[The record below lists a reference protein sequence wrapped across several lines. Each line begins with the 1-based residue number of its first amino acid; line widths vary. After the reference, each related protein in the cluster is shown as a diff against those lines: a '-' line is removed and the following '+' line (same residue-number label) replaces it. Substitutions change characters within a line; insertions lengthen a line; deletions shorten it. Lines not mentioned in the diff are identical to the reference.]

1 MSTMSVTGYPF
12 DGYDGSGESF
22 EALLD
27 ARPPPEPGSDAEFDL
42 MANGPAEGNH
52 PEGTMTVTVAAGSHP
67 APWKKMIPVD
77 RLHLNPDN
85 PRQDPGDIAGLAA
98 SIRASGL
105 KQALLVYPARDI
117 GPDDY
122 YIEDGWRRLLAM
134 QDWCTEIP
142 CDIHPVLAG
151 EPLATRNVL
160 TALITGIHRKAL
172 NPMERADG
180 YQSLADK
187 GMTAVEIGKL
197 IGLAPSTVTNDLA
210 LLELTRDT
218 QDRVRSGKLT
228 ATEALRI
235 VRRHRKAQ
243 RRKKGQPDRGA
254 RWEADWFTTR
264 HPLARI
270 ARAMCDAREHNSR
283 RRLGNVACGQCFDDA
298 IRADQR
304 KIDAAEQA
312 ARERFASAMDQRDA
326 GPEDSGRP
334 EDQEA
339 GS

>member
-1 MSTMSVTGYPF
+1 
-12 DGYDGSGESF
+12 
-22 EALLD
+22 
-27 ARPPPEPGSDAEFDL
+27 
-42 MANGPAEGNH
+42 
-52 PEGTMTVTVAAGSHP
+52 MTASVAAGSYP

-105 KQALLVYPARDI
+105 KQALIVYPARDI

-134 QDWCTEIP
+134 QDWCSEIP

-151 EPLATRNVL
+151 ENLATRNVL
-160 TALITGIHRKAL
+160 TALITGIHRKPL

-180 YQSLADK
+180 YQALADR

-197 IGLAPSTVTNDLA
+197 VGLHSSTVTNDLA
-210 LLELTRDT
+210 LLELSKDT
-218 QDRVRSGKLT
+218 QDRVRSGKLPV
-228 ATEALRI
+228 AEALRI
-235 VRRHRKAQ
+235 VRRHRKNQ
-243 RRKKGQPDRGA
+243 RRRKGQPDRGA
-254 RWEADWFTTR
+254 HWEPDWFTDK

-304 KIDAAEQA
+304 KIDEATLM
-312 ARERFASAMDQRDA
+312 ARERFASAMDERDVEP
-326 GPEDSGRP
+326 GSSGRP
-334 EDQEA
+334 EDVT
-339 GS
+339 

>member
-1 MSTMSVTGYPF
+1 MNTISVTGYPF
-12 DGYDGSGESF
+12 DGYDGSDESF

-27 ARPPPEPGSDAEFDL
+27 ASPPPEPGSDEEFDL

-52 PEGTMTVTVAAGSHP
+52 PEERMTVSVAAGSYP

-105 KQALLVYPARDI
+105 KQALIVYPARDI

-134 QDWCTEIP
+134 QDWCSEIP

-151 EPLATRNVL
+151 ENLATRNVL
-160 TALITGIHRKAL
+160 TALITGIHRKPL

-180 YQSLADK
+180 YQALADR

-197 IGLAPSTVTNDLA
+197 VGLHSSTVTNDLA
-210 LLELTRDT
+210 LLELSKDT
-218 QDRVRSGKLT
+218 QDRVRSGKLPV
-228 ATEALRI
+228 AEALRI
-235 VRRHRKAQ
+235 VRRHRKNQ
-243 RRKKGQPDRGA
+243 RRRKGQPDRGA
-254 RWEADWFTTR
+254 HWEPDWFTDR

-270 ARAMCDAREHNSR
+270 AKAMCDAREHNSR

-304 KIDAAEQA
+304 KIDEATLM
-312 ARERFASAMDQRDA
+312 ARERFASAMDERDA
-326 GPEDSGRP
+326 EPGSSGRP
-334 EDQEA
+334 ENVT
-339 GS
+339 